1 MNCRLPVDSLTKNC
15 IYSSLLCLVSLIN
28 NHLPT
33 TVNARKRFLCST
45 VLSAFAVYA
54 EAGTRGDCVPYLA
67 TAHALRSTSGRDLM
81 TS

>member
-45 VLSAFAVYA
+45 VCQLSLFMQKPEHGAIVSP
-54 EAGTRGDCVPYLA
+54 T
-67 TAHALRSTSGRDLM
+67 
-81 TS
+81 